1 MKHLLRRAALILALW
16 LPLAG
21 PVAADQFD
29 DALAAANS
37 GDFATA
43 LRLWRPLAEQGRAD
57 AQFNLGVIYA
67 NGQGVPQ
74 DYAAAVKW
82 YRLAAEQG
90 DAKAQ
95 YNLGY
100 MYDKGQGV
108 PQDYAAAVK
117 WYRLAAE
124 QGDAAAQ
131 NNLGLMYAKGQG
143 VPQDYVKAHMW
154 FNLSASSGDKEV
166 SANGTKNRELVAG
179 KMTPADISKAQ
190 KLASEWKPKP
200 AAQ

>member
-67 NGQGVPQ
+67 N
-74 DYAAAVKW
+74 
-82 YRLAAEQG
+82 
-90 DAKAQ
+90 
-95 YNLGY
+95 
-100 MYDKGQGV
+100 GQGV